1 MIYHTRDL
9 RVQENNIIR
18 IKMLSRLDR
27 LKEIKLNKEDI
38 IKAAQNAWDKASG
51 KIKSL
56 NIKDKLLNKP
66 SQDDVWFVKIGD
78 SDTIETVLVDEVTE
92 KTILLCVKTLY
103 GWSANAKRYELK
115 DIKFIEQ
122 IGE

>member
-1 MIYHTRDL
+1 MIYHIRDL

-18 IKMLSRLDR
+18 IKMLSRLDK

-38 IKAAQNAWDKASG
+38 IKVAQNAWDKASG

-56 NIKDKLLNKP
+56 NIKDKFLNKP
-66 SQDDVWFVKIGD
+66 EQNDIWFVKIGD
-78 SDTIETVLVDEVTE
+78 SDIIETVLVDEVTE
-92 KTILLCVKTLY
+92 KTVLLLSKTLY

-122 IGE
+122 VE

>member
-1 MIYHTRDL
+1 
-9 RVQENNIIR
+9 
-18 IKMLSRLDR
+18 MLSRLSRLDK
-27 LKEIKLNKEDI
+27 LKEIKLNKEDV

-56 NIKDKLLNKP
+56 NIKEKLLNKP
-66 SQDDVWFVKIGD
+66 SPDDVWFVKIGD
-78 SDTIETVLVDEVTE
+78 SDIIETVLVDEVTE
-92 KTILLCVKTLY
+92 KTVLLLSKTLY

-122 IGE
+122 VE

>member
-1 MIYHTRDL
+1 
-9 RVQENNIIR
+9 
-18 IKMLSRLDR
+18 MLSRLDK

-56 NIKDKLLNKP
+56 NKEKFLNKP
-66 SQDDVWFVKIGD
+66 EKNDVWFAKIGD
-78 SDTIETVLVDEVTE
+78 SDIIETVLVDEVTE
-92 KTILLCVKTLY
+92 KTVLLLSKTLY

-115 DIKFIEQ
+115 DVKFIEQ
-122 IGE
+122 VE